1 MPAFQLWSSR
11 PGRRVAVHA
20 FVYLKGDAA
29 RSVYW
34 LRTGLVKTS
43 VVWRDGRELIIRL
56 VRPGEFF
63 GEASLIAA
71 EHEEH
76 ARALE
81 ASEIVEVAAE
91 EFVTQVTREP
101 GAAAGTL
108 RELAVRLMET
118 RQAARDL
125 AFAGTLE
132 RLCLVLRKLAA
143 QLGEPDR
150 GFTVVPHYITQEDV
164 ARMTGARREVVS
176 TLLNRLRDAGVI
188 TYSRKGTLRVS
199 ENTLARYLQGRL
211 QRGRPRK

>member
-1 MPAFQLWSSR
+1 MPAFQLWSSH
-11 PGRRVAVHA
+11 PGRRVVVRA
-20 FVYLKGDAA
+20 FVYLKGDPA

-43 VVWRDGRELIIRL
+43 VIGRDGRELILRL

-63 GEASLIAA
+63 GEASLIAP

-81 ASEIVEVAAE
+81 TSEIVEVAAE
-91 EFVTQVTREP
+91 EFVTQVTREAD
-101 GAAAGTL
+101 AAASTL
-108 RELAVRLMET
+108 RALALRLVET
-118 RQAARDL
+118 RQTARDL

-132 RLCLVLRKLAA
+132 RLCLVLRKLTA

-150 GFTVVPHYITQEDV
+150 GFTAIPHYITQEDV

-176 TLLNRLRDAGVI
+176 SLLNRLRERGVI

-199 ENTLARYLQGRL
+199 ASTLERYLQGWL
-211 QRGRPRK
+211 QRSRPRK